1 MIFGYREVIRI
12 LKPNKMKFS
21 KTLITGLILMAGVN
35 AFAQKKAEK
44 FEKLQIEM
52 FPKAKEGY
60 KQVYIQLPVAK
71 NESDLKVEV
80 FVGAEKMLDC
90 NKYFMVG
97 EMKDQDL
104 QGWGYNY
111 YEVESKGETG
121 GTLMACPGQKLTK
134 KFVTLKPET
143 MRYNSK
149 LPIVFYVPKD
159 FEVRYRVLR
168 PDAAMKKAVQN

>member
-1 MIFGYREVIRI
+1 
-12 LKPNKMKFS
+12 MKFS
-21 KTLITGLILMAGVN
+21 KTLITGLVMLVGVN

-52 FPKAKEGY
+52 FPKAKDGY

-71 NESDLKVEV
+71 NEDDLKVEF

-90 NKYFMVG
+90 NKYFLIGDV
-97 EMKDQDL
+97 KTQDL

-121 GTLMACPGQKLTK
+121 GTLMACLDQKKTK
-134 KFVTLKPET
+134 KFVTLQPEIV
-143 MRYNSK
+143 RYNSK
-149 LPIVFYVPKD
+149 LPLVFYVPKD
-159 FEVRYRVLR
+159 LEVRYRILR
-168 PDAAMKKAVQN
+168 SDAAMKKAVQK

>member
-1 MIFGYREVIRI
+1 
-12 LKPNKMKFS
+12 MKFS
-21 KTLITGLILMAGVN
+21 KTLVTGLVMLIGVN

-60 KQVYIQLPVAK
+60 KQVYIQLPIAK
-71 NESDLKVEV
+71 NENDLKVEF

-90 NKYFMVG
+90 NKHFLIG
-97 EMKDQDL
+97 EVEKQDL

-121 GTLMACPGQKLTK
+121 GTLMACPDQKLTK
-134 KFVTLKPET
+134 KFVSLQPET
-143 MRYNSK
+143 VRYNSK
-149 LPIVFYVPKD
+149 LPLVFYVPKD
-159 FEVRYRVLR
+159 LEVRYRILR
-168 PDAAMKKAVQN
+168 PDAMKKAVQR